1 MTSASLNKNLIT
13 QFVWCLKKEKGCG
26 TETFSI
32 DRVLNKDYFYGK
44 IMQKLCTKASSRKLI
59 NFGK

>member
-13 QFVWCLKKEKGCG
+13 QFVSYLKKEKGYG

-44 IMQKLCTKASSRKLI
+44 IMQKLCTKSQ
-59 NFGK
+59 FE